1 MNKLIDEYA
10 KKQIRGRSRTRK
22 YPIFPAD
29 IPAKLPKLPN
39 TRTVLWD
46 IYGTLLG
53 HPMGDMADNSL
64 MEKSTRQAFRQT
76 AREFG
81 LDKFL
86 SSDPVVSLREIYE
99 REIKKTHRRK
109 ESRGVFSPEVRI
121 EQIWLRILRQLEK
134 EGYRPKSGRID
145 LSLALKVAY
154 FFDDTQQ
161 FKLLY
166 PGARRTLETIKQ
178 KGLMQ
183 GIISNA
189 QFYTP
194 ITLNLL
200 LRNSSSGKPMKEL
213 FNRRLVFFSYQL
225 GVGKPNPLGFE
236 QARERLMRMGI
247 GPSFVIFVG
256 NDMLFDMVLAHKSGF
271 KTILFAG
278 DRRSITLRKN
288 NPEVAGFEPDGII
301 KSLPQLLEII
311 N

>member
-10 KKQIRGRSRTRK
+10 KEQIRGRSRTRK
-22 YPIFPAD
+22 YPIFSAD
-29 IPAKLPKLPN
+29 ISAKLPKFSN
-39 TRTVLWD
+39 TRAILWD

-53 HPMGDMADNSL
+53 HPMGDMADHSL
-64 MEKSTRQAFRQT
+64 MEKSTRQAFRRT

-81 LDKFL
+81 LDRFL
-86 SSDPVVSLREIYE
+86 SGDPAISLRDMYE

-109 ESRGVFSPEVRI
+109 ESRGIFSPEVRI
-121 EQIWLRILRQLEK
+121 EQIWLRILKQLEK
-134 EGYRPKSGRID
+134 KGYRPKSGRID
-145 LSLALKVAY
+145 LLLALKVAY
-154 FFDDTQQ
+154 FFDDKQQ

-178 KGLMQ
+178 KGLPQ

-200 LRNSSSGKPMKEL
+200 LQNSSSGEPMKEL
-213 FNRRLVFFSYQL
+213 FDRRLTFFSYRL
-225 GVGKPNPLGFE
+225 GVGKPNPLGFM
-236 QARERLMRMGI
+236 QARKRLMQVGI
-247 GPSFVIFVG
+247 EPSFVIFIG
-256 NDMLFDMVLAHKSGF
+256 NDMLFDMVLAHRSGF
-271 KTILFAG
+271 KTVLFAG

-288 NPEVAGFEPDGII
+288 DPEVAGFEPDGII